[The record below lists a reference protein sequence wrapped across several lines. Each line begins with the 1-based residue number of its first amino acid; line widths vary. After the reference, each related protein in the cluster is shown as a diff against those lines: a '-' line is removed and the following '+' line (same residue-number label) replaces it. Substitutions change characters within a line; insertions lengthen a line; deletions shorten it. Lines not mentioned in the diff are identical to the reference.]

1 VLRRLQIAM
10 MGGNVPVAAALAA
23 AADAGDGDDSGGDV
37 KGPRKPSKAMGVTDF
52 LEKGVGGALLPRKAQ
67 DRKDKEKKKR
77 AAGQSAIGSWKTEA
91 EMVLRQ
97 QYDS

>member
-1 VLRRLQIAM
+1 M

-23 AADAGDGDDSGGDV
+23 AADAGNDSGGDV
-37 KGPRKPSKAMGVTDF
+37 KGPRKPSKAMGVNDF
-52 LEKGVGGALLPRKAQ
+52 LDKGVGGALLPRKAQ
-67 DRKDKEKKKR
+67 DRKEKEKKKR